1 MSQRASTLANLLARF
16 KVEIGLALS
25 LAGLFTVTAVPL

>member
-1 MSQRASTLANLLARF
+1 MVARLLSRF
-16 KVEIGLALS
+16 KVEIGLVLS

>member
-1 MSQRASTLANLLARF
+1 MFGRLLGRC
-16 KVEIGLALS
+16 KVEVGLLLS

>member
-1 MSQRASTLANLLARF
+1 MSQGPTSFARLLGRF
-16 KVEIGLALS
+16 KVEIGLILS